1 MDVGKGWPRA
11 AHDNTIINRI
21 MLRFRPIAP
30 KPVAAGSASDSASA
44 ASKTGPV
51 AKRREK
57 RKYVR
62 VKRNNKCKSSSSSNN
77 YKKEQELEEVEK
89 QKDLIRFDVSLQ
101 LQTPLP
107 IICGTKLSPGIGSSS
122 SNNDS
127 ILLEQ
132 RQPILMDFDN
142 RGIFNLC
149 LADQSDRRAA
159 AAIRVVESW
168 VVVDGTA
175 EALQDAG
182 GLGSTDKEKMAN
194 LELDTCPGLISDAM
208 YRVQWANLAYKRM
221 VDPDRGGGEGAVGE
235 PPAEV
240 VVRLVL
246 KQNIPVAWPMFA
258 CTVRVVYTWRKEKL
272 TRTMPCD
279 VWKMDFGG
287 FAWRLDAAAAL
298 SLGR

>member
-11 AHDNTIINRI
+11 AHDSTIINRI

-30 KPVAAGSASDSASA
+30 KPAADGSASDSASA
-44 ASKTGPV
+44 AGKTGPV
-51 AKRREK
+51 TKRRAK

-62 VKRNNKCKSSSSSNN
+62 VEKSSKCKSTSSKCN
-77 YKKEQELEEVEK
+77 KVQEVEELQK
-89 QKDLIRFDVSLQ
+89 EKDLIRLDVSLQ
-101 LQTPLP
+101 LQSPLP
-107 IICGTKLSPGIGSSS
+107 KLSPDMGSSS
-122 SNNDS
+122 FNNPS

-132 RQPILMDFDN
+132 RQPILMNFDN
-142 RGIFNLC
+142 RNIFNLC

-159 AAIRVVESW
+159 AVRAVESW

-175 EALQDAG
+175 ETLPDAG
-182 GLGSTDKEKMAN
+182 RLGGTDGEKMAN

-208 YRVQWANLAYKRM
+208 YRVLWVNLAYKRM
-221 VDPDRGGGEGAVGE
+221 VDPGHGGGEGAVGE

-240 VVRLVL
+240 LVRLVL

-258 CTVRVVYTWRKEKL
+258 CTVRVVYTWRTEKL

-287 FAWRLDAAAAL
+287 FAWRLDATAAL

>member
-11 AHDNTIINRI
+11 AHDSTIINRI

-30 KPVAAGSASDSASA
+30 KPVSAGAASDSASA

-51 AKRREK
+51 TKRRAK

-62 VKRNNKCKSSSSSNN
+62 VKKNNKCKSPSNN
-77 YKKEQELEEVEK
+77 YKEERVVEEVEK

-107 IICGTKLSPGIGSSS
+107 IICGTKLSPDIGPSN
-122 SNNDS
+122 SNNGS
-127 ILLEQ
+127 FLLEQ
-132 RQPILMDFDN
+132 RQPILTNFDN

-159 AAIRVVESW
+159 VGLVESW
-168 VVVDGTA
+168 VVVDGAA
-175 EALQDAG
+175 EALPDAG
-182 GLGSTDKEKMAN
+182 GLGSTDTEKMAN

-208 YRVQWANLAYKRM
+208 YRVQWVNLAYKRM
-221 VDPDRGGGEGAVGE
+221 VDPDGGGREGAVGE

-246 KQNIPVAWPMFA
+246 KQNIPAEWPMFA

-287 FAWRLDAAAAL
+287 LAWRLDAAAAL